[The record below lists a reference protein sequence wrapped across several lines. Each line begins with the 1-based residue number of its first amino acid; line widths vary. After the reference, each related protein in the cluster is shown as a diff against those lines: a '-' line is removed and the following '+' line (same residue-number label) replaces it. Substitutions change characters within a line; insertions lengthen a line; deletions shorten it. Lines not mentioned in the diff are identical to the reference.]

1 MNIETILGDYFVL
14 LVLWRRALTGLSA
27 PNRHDGT
34 PKIDK
39 KIHNVYAYTIL
50 ERFCVFRR
58 TTSCPI
64 AQKDE
69 KKIILEAYPLCCFF
83 TVLTMIELLLV
94 IIFPTFDV
102 LFYAILATVIVGV
115 LEIPII
121 KFTMRQLSKRYY
133 DYAEIFIKNRD
144 RRDRIER
151 AVLLAFFLALI
162 VVILYKSGRI

>member
-1 MNIETILGDYFVL
+1 MNIETILGDWVVL
-14 LVLWRRALTGLSA
+14 LSIWWMACTGLSA
-27 PNRHDGT
+27 PNHFNDMPIHTVYTYTMLEKFSLYTRAVRGYIA
-34 PKIDK
+34 PKD
-39 KIHNVYAYTIL
+39 
-50 ERFCVFRR
+50 R
-58 TTSCPI
+58 
-64 AQKDE
+64 

-94 IIFPTFDV
+94 IIFPTFEV
-102 LFYAILATVIVGV
+102 LFYAILATGIVCV

-144 RRDRIER
+144 LRDRIER